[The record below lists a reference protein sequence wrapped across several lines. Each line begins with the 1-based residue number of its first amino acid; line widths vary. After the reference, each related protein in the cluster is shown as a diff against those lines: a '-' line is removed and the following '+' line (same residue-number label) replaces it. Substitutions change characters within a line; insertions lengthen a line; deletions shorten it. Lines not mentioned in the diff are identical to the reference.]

1 MLRALLELS
10 RVSNLPTV
18 WTNVLAAWIIAS
30 GAEWQWTPALC
41 WLLLGASLIYSAG
54 MILNDAC
61 DVAWDRDH
69 RPERPIPSGRIGL
82 KTVWFISLAGLAI
95 GYALLVFA
103 GGASWK
109 ITALLV
115 AAVVAYDVYHKP
127 WAGSVIIMGACRTLL
142 YLAAGSADFN
152 AFDDVFKAPVLYVG
166 ALSLGSYIIGLSIV
180 ARSELASREPNR
192 TKFWS
197 GLLLLCLPLLDVFL
211 VVLLRFVLGGDRDH
225 GLFLDLVSIPFWLAN
240 EPVNLLAPVLLLG
253 LIYFAVEIMSKPP
266 SSNVSKAVGW
276 LLAGIPLVDAVIVS
290 PFSLP
295 AALCFCALPP
305 FLRLWQRWIA
315 AT

>member
-1 MLRALLELS
+1 MLRTVLELS

-30 GAEWQWTPALC
+30 GADWQWTPALG

-61 DVAWDRDH
+61 DAAWDREH

-95 GYALLVFA
+95 GYALMVFA

-115 AAVVAYDVYHKP
+115 IAVVAYDVYHKP
-127 WAGSVIIMGACRTLL
+127 WAGSVVIMGACRTLL
-142 YLAAGSADFN
+142 YLSVINPAFTDRAARERDF
-152 AFDDVFKAPVLYVG
+152 FDGPSFFSMFAVTLAG
-166 ALSLGSYIIGLSIV
+166 ALLGVYIV
-180 ARSELASREPNR
+180 AL
-192 TKFWS
+192 T
-197 GLLLLCLPLLDVFL
+197 
-211 VVLLRFVLGGDRDH
+211 
-225 GLFLDLVSIPFWLAN
+225 
-240 EPVNLLAPVLLLG
+240 LLAR
-253 LIYFAVEIMSKPP
+253 AEAK
-266 SSNVSKAVGW
+266 SNVPVEERLTLIALLFCPIGFHVFSRVIGHKTIEPIEALVWTFLSCFYLAWTVRAIKVMAKGGPAIGQAVGM
-276 LLAGIPLVDAVIVS
+276 LLAGIPLVDAAAVARTS
-290 PFSLP
+290 WP

>member
-30 GAEWQWTPALC
+30 GADWQWTPALG

-61 DVAWDRDH
+61 DVAWDREH

-95 GYALLVFA
+95 GYALMVFG

-115 AAVVAYDVYHKP
+115 AAVVAYDIYHKP

-142 YLAAGSADFN
+142 YLSVINPAFTDRAAREKNFFEGDS
-152 AFDDVFKAPVLYVG
+152 VFSLVWVTLAG
-166 ALSLGSYIIGLSIV
+166 ALLGVYIV
-180 ARSELASREPNR
+180 AL
-192 TKFWS
+192 T
-197 GLLLLCLPLLDVFL
+197 
-211 VVLLRFVLGGDRDH
+211 
-225 GLFLDLVSIPFWLAN
+225 
-240 EPVNLLAPVLLLG
+240 LLAR
-253 LIYFAVEIMSKPP
+253 AEAK
-266 SSNVSKAVGW
+266 SNVSALERFAFTVLLFYPIITQGFREVIRHLTIDSVESVVWMFLFCFYVAWVIRAIMQMAKGGPAIGQAVGM
-276 LLAGIPLVDAVIVS
+276 LLAGIPLVDAVGVARVS
-290 PFSLP
+290 WPT
-295 AALCFCALPP
+295 ALCFCALPP

>member
-1 MLRALLELS
+1 MPGFLLVRAVRQGIFPLLLTSMLRALLELS

-30 GAEWQWTPALC
+30 GANWQWTPALG

-61 DVAWDRDH
+61 DAAWDRKH
-69 RPERPIPSGRIGL
+69 RKERPIPSGRIGL

-95 GYALLVFA
+95 GYALMVFA

-127 WAGSVIIMGACRTLL
+127 WAGSVVIMGACRTLL
-142 YLAAGSADFN
+142 YLAAGSADAELFN
-152 AFDDVFKAPVLYVG
+152 QPSNFQLF
-166 ALSLGSYIIGLSIV
+166 IV
-180 ARSELASREPNR
+180 EP
-192 TKFWS
+192 
-197 GLLLLCLPLLDVFL
+197 GV
-211 VVLLRFVLGGDRDH
+211 
-225 GLFLDLVSIPFWLAN
+225 
-240 EPVNLLAPVLLLG
+240 LLG
-253 LIYFAVEIMSKPP
+253 LYVVGLTLIARAEPKGKMRCIVRWAMMGCMMTPVVWSLFINGVHKGYGPILWWVPIPLFILWTTFALDRMAKGGPAIGQ
-266 SSNVSKAVGW
+266 AVGL
-276 LLAGIPLVDAVIVS
+276 LLAGIPLVDAMFIGS
-290 PFSLP
+290 FSFPP
-295 AALCFCALPP
+295 ALVFCALPP